1 MNLTVEALTAE
12 GRSYSLAD
20 ALFLHALDEAGDNNS
35 FVRAHAAL
43 AALRSIDEDH
53 VLQHRRALPSAIDA
67 WRSGHQLYSAEETEA
82 FLRHHE
88 LTKQELAEYLL
99 GELARV
105 HASEHGIEGVAAAP
119 HDAILAGA
127 RAAAFA
133 GGLDEIV
140 SSAALRIGL
149 AAHLV
154 DAGRLARAESEIRTR
169 LEGFGN
175 TSLAEL
181 SAPLGV
187 AAARAEE
194 LLGLEARL
202 SALVDELATPEAVAS
217 ELVRHAFPLTVVRHA
232 LVAFATREA
241 AAEALVCV
249 HHDGADLMALAKRV
263 GAKTFVTELRVEQL
277 LETRHLVPVAYALA
291 GETAGPAYN
300 GIDAW
305 NVAVVLGRD
314 APTLAD
320 ASVAEAVRDSLVQR
334 VLRPRVSRVTRRRVG
349 FDPTARVAEDDAEW
363 GDDD

>member
-1 MNLTVEALTAE
+1 MNLAVEALTAE

-35 FVRAHAAL
+35 FVRARAAL
-43 AALRSIDEDH
+43 AALRSIDEDQ
-53 VLQHRRALPSAIDA
+53 VLEHRRALLSAIDA
-67 WRSGHQLYSAEETEA
+67 WRSGRQLYSAEETEA
-82 FLRHHE
+82 FLCHHA

-105 HASEHGIEGVAAAP
+105 HASEHGIAGIAAAP
-119 HDAILAGA
+119 QDAIIAGA

-149 AAHLV
+149 AAHHV
-154 DAGRLARAESEIRTR
+154 DAGRLARAETAIRARAAGLGTA
-169 LEGFGN
+169 
-175 TSLAEL
+175 SLAEL
-181 SAPLGV
+181 CAPLGI

-202 SALVDELATPEAVAS
+202 SALVDELATPEALAC
-217 ELVRHAFPLTVVRHA
+217 ELARHALPLTVVRHA

-249 HHDGADLMALAKRV
+249 RHDGADLLALADRV

-277 LETRHLVPVAYALA
+277 LETPNLVPMAYALA
-291 GETAGPAYN
+291 GEAAGPSYN

-305 NVAVVLGRD
+305 DVAIVLGRD
-314 APTLAD
+314 PPTLA
-320 ASVAEAVRDSLVQR
+320 ASSVADAVRHSLVQR
-334 VLRPRVSRVTRRRVG
+334 VLRPRVSRVRRRRVG